1 MGSLLQLLL
10 VKLQFED
17 DASFRF
23 FHGPTLYAYLHA
35 CAGTNRGQ
43 ARFPHGT
50 RFIPCETGRI
60 GFERGQFYHFG
71 LALTCGSTLTAEGWL
86 EALQRGPRLKRSDQA
101 PLANNVRLQEV
112 EDLVGCQRLGRRA
125 SAVWL
130 DERHLTAAARSLV
143 GQTQLTVRF
152 QSPLLILRTPVDSGE
167 FYFDER
173 VFEPHIFLARVQR
186 AVGDWFPDLVP
197 VGEPPRCELVSNGMV
212 GAETVYHGTKP
223 KRLSGALGE
232 VVLSFSAPLDETWS
246 RALLLAGVV
255 GVGKNPDMGQGRF
268 GVVGHPLWPSW
279 PPPPSESWMA
289 RISEARNLSA
299 AREAVAKAGKSP
311 GVDDVD
317 RDVFLDALTLR
328 RANLQEALLT
338 GTYRPPPLR
347 GLLLRKPSGGV
358 RALAIPTMEDRFVQ
372 RACFNVLAPA
382 LDELLE
388 ECSFGYRRGLSR
400 ENAVRRAQR
409 AKDEGYTFALDA
421 DLHAFFDTV
430 SWELLESRL
439 RAYLGQDPKD
449 PLIDLLMTWVKAPVH
464 FADREIQR
472 SAGLPQGAVVSPMLA
487 NLYLDPFDELVESLG
502 VRLVRYADDF
512 MIFCRSPEQVTE
524 VRAKVVEELERLRLR
539 LSDAKTEETSFER
552 GFEFLGYLF
561 CKSVC
566 LQKRRSKDDATL
578 VLDGPGTLDELREL
592 TADEAKGWVGELLAD
607 LSPQADTTEPSDA
620 STDAFAATRAFRGT
634 VAPNAPERRSV
645 YVVSNGLKLSG
656 GHRGL
661 RIYEGDKLTAE
672 HAWST
677 ISEIVVLGGH
687 YLTASTFQ
695 QALKHRVPIAL
706 YSRGA
711 KPLGMV
717 LPERVRT
724 PSPMTRTH
732 WKWHLNEEHHT
743 RPAVSLIEAKI
754 HNQRLLTRYQPGD
767 NTALRDKLHEL
778 GQAASRAQSIG
789 RLRALEGQAAR
800 AYFAAFA
807 RWLPADVGFR
817 GRSGQGAIDPVNA
830 VLNLLYTNLFRL
842 CWLAAINTGLD
853 PYLGVLHVGRDRYA
867 ALAADLQ
874 EPFRFLCDRLVL
886 ELFHREILTAKDFD
900 HPSKGP
906 GFLRLQTP
914 ALKRVLTEWEARLE
928 AKVKVDNSTLT
939 YRSHI
944 VAQTRRFAELVTG
957 QRADLNAFRL
967 KW

>member
-1 MGSLLQLLL
+1 MG
-10 VKLQFED
+10 D
-17 DASFRF
+17 
-23 FHGPTLYAYLHA
+23 PPA
-35 CAGTNRGQ
+35 C
-43 ARFPHGT
+43 
-50 RFIPCETGRI
+50 
-60 GFERGQFYHFG
+60 
-71 LALTCGSTLTAEGWL
+71 
-86 EALQRGPRLKRSDQA
+86 
-101 PLANNVRLQEV
+101 
-112 EDLVGCQRLGRRA
+112 
-125 SAVWL
+125 
-130 DERHLTAAARSLV
+130 
-143 GQTQLTVRF
+143 QLT
-152 QSPLLILRTPVDSGE
+152 L
-167 FYFDER
+167 
-173 VFEPHIFLARVQR
+173 
-186 AVGDWFPDLVP
+186 
-197 VGEPPRCELVSNGMV
+197 NGMV
-212 GAETVYHGTKP
+212 GAETVYHGSKP
-223 KRLSGALGE
+223 KVLYGALGQ
-232 VVLSFSAPLDETWS
+232 VTIALTAPLEEAWAK
-246 RALLLAGVV
+246 ALLLAGVV
-255 GVGKNPDMGQGRF
+255 GVGKNADMGQGRF
-268 GVVGHPLWPSW
+268 EVVGYPLWPSW
-279 PPPPSESWMA
+279 PPPPSETWMA
-289 RISEARNLSA
+289 RISAARNLNA
-299 AREAVAKAGKSP
+299 AREGVVKAGKSP
-311 GVDDVD
+311 GIDDVD
-317 RDVFLDALTLR
+317 RDVFLDALTMR
-328 RANLQEALLT
+328 RASLQEALLA
-338 GTYRPPPLR
+338 GDYRPPALR
-347 GLLLRKPSGGV
+347 GLVLRKPNGGV
-358 RALAIPTMEDRFVQ
+358 RALGIPTMEDRFVQ
-372 RACFNVLAPA
+372 RACMEVIAPA
-382 LDELLE
+382 LEELLE

-400 ENAVRRAQR
+400 QNAAQRAQR
-409 AKDEGYTFALDA
+409 ARDEGYVYALDA

-430 SWELLESRL
+430 SWELLERRL
-439 RAYLGQDPKD
+439 RAYFGSDPKD
-449 PLIDLLMTWVKAPVH
+449 PLVDLLMAWVKAPVH

-472 SAGLPQGAVVSPMLA
+472 AAGLPQGAVVSPMLA
-487 NLYLDPFDELVESLG
+487 NLYLDPFDEMVEGLG
-502 VRLVRYADDF
+502 VKLVRFADDF
-512 MIFCRSPEQVTE
+512 IILCRSPEQVAE

-566 LQKRRSKDDATL
+566 LQKRKTPKDDNAL
-578 VLDGPGTLDELREL
+578 MVDGPGTLDELRAL
-592 TADEAKGWVGELLAD
+592 SGDEAKGWVADLLSHEPNQAAAGELSED
-607 LSPQADTTEPSDA
+607 PTDPTSPART
-620 STDAFAATRAFRGT
+620 FRST

-645 YVVSNGLKLSG
+645 YVVSSGLKLSG

-706 YSRGA
+706 YSRSA
-711 KPLGMV
+711 KPLGLV

-724 PSPMTRTH
+724 PSPMTRAH
-732 WKWHLNEEHHT
+732 WKWHLNEEQHT

-767 NTALRDKLHEL
+767 NDALREKLQQL
-778 GQAASRAQSIG
+778 SQGASRAESIG

-807 RWLPADVGFR
+807 RWLPSDVGFR
-817 GRSGQGAIDPVNA
+817 GRSGQGATDPVNA

-886 ELFHREILTAKDFD
+886 ELFHRNILTAKDF
-900 HPSKGP
+900 HLPQKGP

-928 AKVKVDNSTLT
+928 AKVKVDGAALT

-944 VAQTRRFAELVTG
+944 VAQARRFAEVVTG
-957 QRADLNAFRL
+957 QRSDLNAFRL